1 MKYLLDTCVVS
12 ETRRREP
19 NANLMN
25 WLAER
30 QAADLFVSVVTLGE
44 LRKGACSL
52 KDASR
57 RQIPFVKRGFKTF
70 PAVKITRLGVRKEF
84 HGKHIGSA
92 LIATVKRFFLD
103 DNRTGCRFVTVDAYR
118 AATSFYERNGFVRT
132 KGTEDGDAPTV
143 PLFFDLLRLEA
154 E

>member
-25 WLAER
+25 WLAKR
-30 QAADLFVSVVTLGE
+30 RAADLFVSVVTLGE

-57 RQIPFVKRGFKTF
+57 RLILEKWIDEDVVIGFNGRILDLERGV
-70 PAVKITRLGVRKEF
+70 AARWGRLMGE
-84 HGKHIGSA
+84 G
-92 LIATVKRFFLD
+92 IAKGLTPS
-103 DNRTGCRFVTVDAYR
+103 VTDSML
-118 AATSFYERNGFVRT
+118 AATALSHGMVIVTRNVRDFQFE
-132 KGTEDGDAPTV
+132 GLQVVNPFGE
-143 PLFFDLLRLEA
+143 
-154 E
+154 

>member
-30 QAADLFVSVVTLGE
+30 QASDLFVSVVTLGE

-52 KDASR
+52 KDTSR
-57 RQIPFVKRGFKTF
+57 RAVAPCARRAGFAIL
-70 PAVKITRLGVRKEF
+70 AVKWR
-84 HGKHIGSA
+84 HH
-92 LIATVKRFFLD
+92 
-103 DNRTGCRFVTVDAYR
+103 
-118 AATSFYERNGFVRT
+118 
-132 KGTEDGDAPTV
+132 P
-143 PLFFDLLRLEA
+143 
-154 E
+154 

>member
-25 WLAER
+25 WLAKR

-57 RQIPFVKRGFKTF
+57 RQILEKWIDEDV
-70 PAVKITRLGVRKEF
+70 
-84 HGKHIGSA
+84 
-92 LIATVKRFFLD
+92 
-103 DNRTGCRFVTVDAYR
+103 VTVFNGR
-118 AATSFYERNGFVRT
+118 ILGFERSIADRWGRLMGEGIA
-132 KGTEDGDAPTV
+132 KGLTPSNTHQH
-143 PLFFDLLRLEA
+143 
-154 E
+154 

>member
-19 NANLMN
+19 NVNLVN

-57 RQIPFVKRGFKTF
+57 REILEKWIDEDVTTGFNGRILGF
-70 PAVKITRLGVRKEF
+70 ERSIADRWGRLMGE
-84 HGKHIGSA
+84 G
-92 LIATVKRFFLD
+92 IAKGLTPS
-103 DNRTGCRFVTVDAYR
+103 VTDSML
-118 AATSFYERNGFVRT
+118 AATALSHGMAVVTRNVRDFQFE
-132 KGTEDGDAPTV
+132 GLQVINPFSE
-143 PLFFDLLRLEA
+143 
-154 E
+154 